1 MKIFISYRRV
11 EDNRSNIVYIIH
23 DKLSAVFGK
32 ENIFRD
38 TRNIIPGTEWEGRLE
53 QEVNSCKVML
63 LVIGPDWTTLPDD
76 KGNKRL
82 FKAEDVTRWE
92 VETGL
97 NRRREEGISVIPVLV
112 GGAKPP
118 AREDL
123 PETLHDLPRIQG
135 LSLR

>member
-1 MKIFISYRRV
+1 M
-11 EDNRSNIVYIIH
+11 E
-23 DKLSAVFGK
+23 
-32 ENIFRD
+32 
-38 TRNIIPGTEWEGRLE
+38 EGRLE

-97 NRRREEGISVIPVLV
+97 NRRQEEGILGHPRAGRWCKAARP
-112 GGAKPP
+112 GGPP
-118 AREDL
+118 
-123 PETLHDLPRIQG
+123 
-135 LSLR
+135 